1 MKPAHTS
8 GAAIALAA
16 ALLILAVD
24 APMGVVS
31 AGGARGKCI
40 GANSCKGKSDCG
52 GKNGFPGQNGLQ
64 GQRLSRADQGR
75 MQQDPGDQ
83 IHAVGKRDSP
93 ATGLGTANPATSC
106 SCKLFASKIHTA
118 CGGPSGAAFFR
129 AFGFLSRIERSVC

>member
-24 APMGVVS
+24 APMGVA

-52 GKNGFPGQNGLQ
+52 GKNGCPGQNGLQ

-83 IHAVGKRDSP
+83 IHAVGKR
-93 ATGLGTANPATSC
+93 
-106 SCKLFASKIHTA
+106 
-118 CGGPSGAAFFR
+118 
-129 AFGFLSRIERSVC
+129 